1 MSLKPDRAR
10 ILKTWK
16 PDEGVLL
23 DELPLSYDNTT
34 LRIIEHIDVLW
45 LRRRFIVRAFEVE
58 HTTAVYSGILRK
70 ADLVALQPNM
80 NINLHI
86 VAPPNKRQKVLR
98 EIQRPVFS
106 LFEAGPLSDICS
118 YL

>member
-1 MSLKPDRAR
+1 MNCSMESRTRSGFTPAAATMTFKPNRAR

-34 LRIIEHIDVLW
+34 LRVIEHIDVLW

-58 HTTAVYSGILRK
+58 HKTAVDSGILRM
-70 ADLVALQPNM
+70 ANLVALQPNM

-86 VAPPNKRQKVLR
+86 V
-98 EIQRPVFS
+98 
-106 LFEAGPLSDICS
+106 
-118 YL
+118 